1 MKYDNPRVNREV
13 EAIEQLSAAE
23 ARAKYKAKYGKDP
36 APGLTPKLVRSIL
49 AYRLQEEVYGGL
61 DPKLRRRLE
70 DYGRRL
76 MKDPKAKW
84 ETKQRL
90 PAGTL
95 LKREWGGQA
104 HEVAVEEEGYRYR
117 GTLYSSLSNVAMEIT
132 GTRWSGPRFFGT
144 KELKS

>member
-1 MKYDNPRVNREV
+1 MKYDDPRVVREV

-23 ARAKYKAKYGKDP
+23 ARARYQEKYGKNP

-49 AYRLQEEVYGGL
+49 AYRIQEEAYGGL

-76 MKDPKAKW
+76 MKDPKSKW
-84 ETKQRL
+84 ETKRRL
-90 PAGTL
+90 PVGTL
-95 LKREWGGQA
+95 LKREWGGETY
-104 HEVAVEEEGYRYR
+104 EVAVEEEGYRYQ
-117 GTLYSSLSNVAMEIT
+117 GTLHSSLSQVAKKIT

-144 KELKS
+144 AQGGS